1 MHIQFCST
9 NFFSIS
15 LSCTRARR
23 YDLHFA
29 VSDQLW
35 GHRDVSA
42 NVTVEVRLL
51 SVEALSHATR
61 ITLTPTT
68 PERLAKGWNPHEG
81 GGGLGR
87 LIDGVAKAMDTST
100 SAVEVVSVYS
110 CPQPPKTPSR
120 RTVAAST
127 SLSTCVWMSV
137 RELHGPYMN
146 PIKFQEIGRA
156 HV

>member
-1 MHIQFCST
+1 MCS
-9 NFFSIS
+9 
-15 LSCTRARR
+15 RR
-23 YDLHFA
+23 YELHFA

-35 GHRDVSA
+35 GHSDVSA

-61 ITLTPTT
+61 ITLSPTT

-87 LIDGVAKAMDTST
+87 LVDGVAKAVDTNP

-110 CPQPPKTPSR
+110 CPQPHAPVLTP
-120 RTVAAST
+120 VAGST
-127 SLSTCVWMSV
+127 STSCVWMSV
-137 RELHGPYMN
+137 REPHGPYMN
-146 PIKFQEIGRA
+146 PIKFQGLLA
-156 HV
+156 LHSQQVCWKCFTVL